1 MVADLIDIVPPWMLL
16 GSAIGGVAS
25 VAVAIVFYVGT
36 RLSPPT
42 ETPRGGATGTG
53 DERRHREIRAYLAA
67 IGERFHEEHELGDVV
82 VPFYLPERGVAITF
96 DAHDYFRLEGSGVFT
111 VLCEHELPGHGL
123 GRRLPFDV
131 DEPDWGPG
139 SRRSDSHRPGGP
151 RRVGGRSD
159 PIEVAFAELG
169 VPTDA
174 DAAAVKHAYRE
185 RVKEVHPDQGGDE
198 ATFRRVREA
207 YATASNHA
215 AGNHAAS
222 DRVSNGRT
230 PGDRTTGGSDR
241 RGTAPGFGRRT

>member
-25 VAVAIVFYVGT
+25 VAVAVVFYVGT

-42 ETPRGGATGTG
+42 ETERDRSTGSN
-53 DERRHREIRAYLAA
+53 DARRHREIRAYLSV
-67 IGERFHEEHELGDVV
+67 IGERFHEEHAVGDVV
-82 VPFYLPERGVAITF
+82 VPFYLPDRDVAITF

-111 VLCEHELPGHGL
+111 VLFEHELPGHGL

-131 DEPDWGPG
+131 DEPEWRTG
-139 SRRSDSHRPGGP
+139 SRRSS
-151 RRVGGRSD
+151 GRSN
-159 PIEVAFAELG
+159 PVEAAFDELG

-174 DAAAVKHAYRE
+174 DADAVKRAYRE

-198 ATFRRVREA
+198 AAFRRVREA

-215 AGNHAAS
+215 AGSNHAPTGSRVTES
-222 DRVSNGRT
+222 DHVPPSGRA
-230 PGDRTTGGSDR
+230 TGERERHESAAGV
-241 RGTAPGFGRRT
+241 GR